1 MLLGGGDDWI
11 SHRGRRVNPFLIS
24 CYANLV
30 TGLFPFPNKEKK
42 KVKKERKKER
52 KEKAKGRKEGN

>member
-1 MLLGGGDDWI
+1 M
-11 SHRGRRVNPFLIS
+11 NPFLIS